1 MKLACEAPRD
11 VCLKRCSGSVLLSP
25 FAVMNRENAFLTEAG
40 GTAVSF
46 RVFSIAMVACMAIL
60 HAEANTVKDHRKAS
74 IHVSHLVTL
83 VVGVF

>member
-1 MKLACEAPRD
+1 MP
-11 VCLKRCSGSVLLSP
+11 S
-25 FAVMNRENAFLTEAG
+25 FAVTNRENAFLTETD

-46 RVFSIAMVACMAIL
+46 RVLSIAMIACVVIL

-83 VVGVF
+83 VVGAH